1 MKNASCDFLAGGMC
15 AAVLFS
21 GLFSTNAQVTL
32 TFNGVNPAEVVN
44 LQVGAPLNIG
54 SEGVV
59 VPVDSIPA
67 VLGPSTLALASLDA
81 LGAAPAPLEMI

>member
-21 GLFSTNAQVTL
+21 GLFSTNAQVTR
-32 TFNGVNPAEVVN
+32 TFNGVNPVEVVN
-44 LQVGAPLNIG
+44 LQEGAPLNIG

-59 VPVDSIPA
+59 VPA
-67 VLGPSTLALASLDA
+67 VLGPSTLTLASLDA
-81 LGAAPAPLEMI
+81 MGAAPAPLEMI

>member
-15 AAVLFS
+15 VAVLFS
-21 GLFSTNAQVTL
+21 ALFSTSAQVTL
-32 TFNGVNPAEVVN
+32 TFRGVNPAEVAN
-44 LQVGAPLNIG
+44 LQVGAPLNKG

-59 VPVDSIPA
+59 VPADSILT
-67 VLGPSTLALASLDA
+67 VLEPSTLALTSLDA